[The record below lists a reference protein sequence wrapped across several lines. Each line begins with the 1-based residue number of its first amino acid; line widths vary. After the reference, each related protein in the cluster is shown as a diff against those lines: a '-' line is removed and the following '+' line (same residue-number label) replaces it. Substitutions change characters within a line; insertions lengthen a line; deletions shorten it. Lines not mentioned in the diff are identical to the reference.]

1 MSESQYELEAET
13 KLSLAYVLLEALP
26 TIRERDLMILFILL
40 IMAAV
45 ALSASSTLPTDSPR
59 RSTF

>member
-1 MSESQYELEAET
+1 
-13 KLSLAYVLLEALP
+13 
-26 TIRERDLMILFILL
+26 MILFILL

-45 ALSASSTLPTDSPR
+45 ALSASSTPAEDSPH